1 MKKELVQLEKNIHQ
15 NLAIKSILKQEV
27 FENTIQTFQ
36 LLKSGIE
43 DVSENFNKKLFKLKE
58 RVRFEMRDHGDFVV
72 QLRVAGD
79 RLVFSQHTNTFE
91 FDRNHKIWEM
101 PYVKDDPLNS
111 YCGMISVYNF
121 LDDSFK
127 YNRMDDLGYLIA
139 RIFINKSNHFF
150 VEEKRQNCYHY
161 KNFGKETIASDAIRK
176 FLLNVLVYTLQFDLL
191 VPPYDTIKI
200 ATVGQ
205 MTEKMN
211 FSQIKTGKRLGF
223 QFNSDDVLGDK
234 NSA

>member
-1 MKKELVQLEKNIHQ
+1 MNKELLQLENRIYQ
-15 NLAIKSILKQEV
+15 TLAVKSILKQKV
-27 FENTIQTFQ
+27 YENTIETFQ
-36 LLKSGIE
+36 LLKTSVN
-43 DVSENFNKKLFKLKE
+43 DVAKEFNKKLFKFQK
-58 RVRFEMRDHGDFVV
+58 RVRFEFRDHGDFVV
-72 QLRVAGD
+72 QLRMAGD
-79 RLVFSQHTNTFE
+79 MLVFIQHTNTFQ
-91 FDRNHKIWEM
+91 FDRNHKIWEL
-101 PYVKDDPLNS
+101 PYVKEDPLNS

-127 YNRMDDLGYLIA
+127 YHRAEDLGYLIA

-150 VEEKRQNCYHY
+150 VEGKRQVCYHY
-161 KNFGKETIASDAIRK
+161 KNFGKETITKNDIHK
-176 FLLNVLVYTLQFDLL
+176 FLLNALVYTLQFDLL

-223 QFNSDDVLGDK
+223 QFNSDDVLEDK
-234 NSA
+234 DSA